1 MTAKR
6 AHLIGWTLIGAVTAL
21 SFVMD
26 HFRMLIWH
34 FNWFMTIL
42 FVVATILVG
51 AIAHL
56 GRLAGGQGVVDTKDT
71 PSKN

>member
-1 MTAKR
+1 MIAKR
-6 AHLIGWTLIGAVTAL
+6 AHLIGWMLICAVTLL

-34 FNWFMTIL
+34 FNWFMVIL
-42 FVVATILVG
+42 FITTTVLVG
-51 AIAHL
+51 VIVYL
-56 GRLAGGQGVVDTKDT
+56 GRLAGSQGVGDTKNT